1 MEFIMQTLAV
11 QVEDN
16 YIQDF
21 MNYVNNHSSNIT
33 ISKDKNLELDPYFYE
48 RQKELQ
54 QDLEDVESGKAEM
67 ISHDDLWNNINSHL
81 KSIKN
86 KCK

>member
-1 MEFIMQTLAV
+1 MQTLAV

-33 ISKDKNLELDPYFYE
+33 ISKDKNLEIDPYFYE
-48 RQKELQ
+48 RQKELY
-54 QDLEDVESGKAEM
+54 
-67 ISHDDLWNNINSHL
+67 NIRTD
-81 KSIKN
+81 IKN
-86 KCK
+86 GKMEMLSEKQYKEEIEQFFSKLEK

>member
-21 MNYVNNHSSNIT
+21 MNYVNNHSNNIT
-33 ISKDKNLELDPYFYE
+33 ISKDRNLELDPYFYE
-48 RQKELQ
+48 RQQQLH
-54 QDLEDVESGKAEM
+54 QDLQEVESGKAEM
-67 ISHDDLWNNINSHL
+67 ISHDDLWDNINKHL
-81 KSIKN
+81 KSIN
-86 KCK
+86 S